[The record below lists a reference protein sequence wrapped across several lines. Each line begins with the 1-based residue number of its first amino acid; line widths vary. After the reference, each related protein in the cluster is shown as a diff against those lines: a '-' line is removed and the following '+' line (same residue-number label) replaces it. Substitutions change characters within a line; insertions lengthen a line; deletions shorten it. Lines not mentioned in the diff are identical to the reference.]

1 MSDNKMLFD
10 LVSDVRDEQKDIKRE
25 LTEQTVLFREHLKQ
39 DEEMYREI
47 QEINRTLDRNTLD
60 LEKHMMR
67 TDILQNNQDKFTETL
82 DSIRDAFESMTKRIE
97 KLEEPEK
104 AKKYLYDKW
113 MKIFKII
120 AAGGAAFGVIS
131 KYLGWW

>member
-1 MSDNKMLFD
+1 MDDKIVYD
-10 LVSDVRDEQKDIKRE
+10 LIHEVRDEQKEIKKE

-47 QEINRTLDRNTLD
+47 QEINKVLDRNTLD

-67 TDILQNNQDKFTETL
+67 TDLLQDDQKRIVGTLET
-82 DSIRDAFESMTKRIE
+82 IKDAFESMTKRIE
-97 KLEEPEK
+97 KLEEPDKVKE
-104 AKKYLYDKW
+104 YLYNKW
-113 MKIFKII
+113 MKAFKII
-120 AAGGAAFGVIS
+120 SASGAALGVIS

>member
-1 MSDNKMLFD
+1 MDGKIVYD
-10 LVSDVRDEQKDIKRE
+10 LIHEVRDEQKEIKKE

-47 QEINRTLDRNTLD
+47 QQINKVLDRNTLD

-67 TDILQNNQDKFTETL
+67 TDILQDDQVKIVSTL
-82 DSIRDAFESMTKRIE
+82 DSIKEAFESMTKRIE
-97 KLEEPEK
+97 KLEEPDKVKE
-104 AKKYLYDKW
+104 YLYQKW
-113 MKIFKII
+113 MKLFKII
-120 AAGGAAFGVIS
+120 GAGGAALGVIS